1 AFPNVNES
9 LIDPLVYVLALIWD
23 IEAGEND
30 SPGPQKDPYVN
41 LKAEPSFFK
50 ARLPRGIT
58 KQTHTT
64 VDLCLPSYESGT
76 VSYHNPFYDDPQFKE
91 TVSFVKEKIENNIRD
106 IIVLAGVSGG
116 GKTATTFGIAVQR
129 WSIYIDFSPSIG
141 TYGDHVG
148 KELIK
153 TKIKQ
158 PKFEQHDQQD
168 HVFRMLDTVIL
179 SRGLLLIK
187 MLIEKNI
194 LTPKEWLFAQLR
206 MNDNKIRMKLADENY
221 DIFKVNS
228 LIESIKTCRNVE
240 SLTLIFDEAQVLC
253 RSEYGEYKGSSVPNK
268 KWNLLQVYVEHLTHL
283 PVTCLLAEKNQEIIK
298 LIEKWYKKIRSDMA
312 EYLENAC
319 KYLKANNLNPD
330 RAIIDVLRL
339 RVFYNQKYESAIKLL
354 QHSIIPCKSPEC
366 ITLESSKTTSGIIE
380 INTSLESYLVS
391 SIELFL
397 KNTRRKT
404 LIEFFIDEIIKLDGI
419 PSPSIGN
426 EFDAIFIA
434 AIIQKRGLNAREEL
448 NRWKAGQQFDLP
460 SWITPTMEFVT
471 ISNLSR
477 VVPMAKYVEDETYR
491 YYAIQP
497 DTYSGSDLMISL
509 VDDKQNVVLLSAS
522 CTVSVNP
529 IEQDK

>member
-1 AFPNVNES
+1 MFLIISSIQKKSIKKFQKQFREKILISGPKAQNNFITMYNTTDITVFCFVVGTEVESVFQVEGQAGMSISKLREVIYEKNKNYFKNFDANQLSLWKVDIPYDAENDKFVKLRTLESRSHNEDIILQELEGQELTPIDDFGDIFAHSDLKNIHIIVQPPPPATTVSSTYIPSDEVKIEIKNKVIKAFPNVNES

-283 PVTCLLAEKNQEIIK
+283 PVTCLLA
-298 LIEKWYKKIRSDMA
+298 
-312 EYLENAC
+312 
-319 KYLKANNLNPD
+319 
-330 RAIIDVLRL
+330 
-339 RVFYNQKYESAIKLL
+339 
-354 QHSIIPCKSPEC
+354 
-366 ITLESSKTTSGIIE
+366 G
-380 INTSLESYLVS
+380 
-391 SIELFL
+391 
-397 KNTRRKT
+397 
-404 LIEFFIDEIIKLDGI
+404 
-419 PSPSIGN
+419 
-426 EFDAIFIA
+426 
-434 AIIQKRGLNAREEL
+434 
-448 NRWKAGQQFDLP
+448 
-460 SWITPTMEFVT
+460 
-471 ISNLSR
+471 
-477 VVPMAKYVEDETYR
+477 TYM
-491 YYAIQP
+491 
-497 DTYSGSDLMISL
+497 L
-509 VDDKQNVVLLSAS
+509 
-522 CTVSVNP
+522 C
-529 IEQDK
+529 